1 MHRIVIALALL
12 AVALA
17 WDASSA
23 HALSCRNRLVDVGD
37 PMVRVQDLC
46 GDPATVSERVV
57 HRTQQVA
64 RYIAPGV
71 VVSDTVTV
79 SVTQTIWVYDFG
91 PTRFM
96 RELVFEGGRLA
107 AIDTLSYGTSRGR
120 AASLDHTSL
129 DHTMRSLPV
138 GLRREAA

>member
-1 MHRIVIALALL
+1 MHRILVALALT
-12 AVALA
+12 AVCFA

-23 HALSCRNRLVDVGD
+23 HALSCRNRLVTVGD

-46 GDPATVSERVV
+46 GEPASVSERVV

-64 RYIAPGV
+64 RYISPGV

-91 PTRFM
+91 PTQFM

-107 AIDTLSYGTSRGR
+107 AIDTLSYGTPRGR
-120 AASLDHTSL
+120 AASLD
-129 DHTMRSLPV
+129 DAMRSLPI
-138 GLRREAA
+138 GLRRETA

>member
-1 MHRIVIALALL
+1 MHASRSEAAMHRILAALALT
-12 AVALA
+12 AAFFA

-23 HALSCRNRLVDVGD
+23 EALSCRNRLVDLGD
-37 PMVRVQDLC
+37 PMVRVQHLC
-46 GDPATVSERVV
+46 GDPASVSERVV

-64 RYIAPGV
+64 RYVSPGV

-79 SVTQTIWVYDFG
+79 SVTQTVWVYDFG

-107 AIDTLSYGTSRGR
+107 AIDT
-120 AASLDHTSL
+120 
-129 DHTMRSLPV
+129 
-138 GLRREAA
+138 